1 MDDMWNLPR
10 SIELGGEQYEV
21 RTDFRAI
28 LDILRAMADP
38 ELNEEDRI
46 EVLFDIFFL
55 DAEEIPQEYL
65 QEAIHRARPR
75 NGQQKKRQLLR
86 NYLD

>member
-55 DAEEIPQEYL
+55 FAEEIPQEYL
-65 QEAIHRARPR
+65 Q
-75 NGQQKKRQLLR
+75 
-86 NYLD
+86 

>member
-65 QEAIHRARPR
+65 QEAID
-75 NGQQKKRQLLR
+75 KRLHLLTAESVVR
-86 NYLD
+86 GKTKPG

>member
-55 DAEEIPQEYL
+55 DAEMKIPQEYL
-65 QEAIHRARPR
+65 QEAIDKAFAFIDCGISSEGKNKAR
-75 NGQQKKRQLLR
+75 
-86 NYLD
+86 